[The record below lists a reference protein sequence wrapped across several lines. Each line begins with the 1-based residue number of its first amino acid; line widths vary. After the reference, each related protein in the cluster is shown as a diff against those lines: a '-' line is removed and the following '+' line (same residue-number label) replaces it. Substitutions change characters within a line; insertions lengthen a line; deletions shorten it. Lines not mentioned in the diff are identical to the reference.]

1 MKKKEQRK
9 HRALML
15 VRKLG
20 FLRLVGGR
28 TIFDKILFNPPLLLL
43 ILVCILR
50 LHE

>member
-1 MKKKEQRK
+1 MKKNQRK

-15 VRKLG
+15 ARKLG
-20 FLRLVGGR
+20 FLRLGR
-28 TIFDKILFNPPLLLL
+28 FRAILDKVLFNPPLLLL